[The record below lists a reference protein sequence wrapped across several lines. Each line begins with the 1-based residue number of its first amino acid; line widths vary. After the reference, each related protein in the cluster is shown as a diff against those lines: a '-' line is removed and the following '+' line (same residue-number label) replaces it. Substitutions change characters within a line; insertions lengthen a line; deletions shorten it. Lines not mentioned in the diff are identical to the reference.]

1 MESDLCVVLVTV
13 FSVLVSKGKLNP
25 ERSNTNYRA
34 PFFAFKK
41 TTFFC
46 LIPNFWTWRLSRSNR
61 LRRAGNETSSQS
73 EPSTREFVVLTN
85 RLAHYIHDV
94 HSQLKLDIHSNEL
107 TLLIST
113 GSHFI
118 NHLVAK

>member
-41 TTFFC
+41 TTFQ
-46 LIPNFWTWRLSRSNR
+46 TK
-61 LRRAGNETSSQS
+61 
-73 EPSTREFVVLTN
+73 EFVVLTN